1 MALDTHTNTK
11 VAIKKLNPLEDIIDA
26 KRMLREIRI
35 LRAMTHPNI
44 VAIKAAIY
52 DNVSLESDYF
62 GTVYLV

>member
-1 MALDTHTNTK
+1 M
-11 VAIKKLNPLEDIIDA
+11 EDIIDA

-52 DNVSLESDYF
+52 DNISIESDYF